1 MDEAVQG
8 VSVRVTDAQTN
19 QLLTY
24 ALTDAYGH
32 VALAVAA
39 SDSVRL
45 SVPFLAYSREVRP
58 PGDALVIRLDS
69 LRLPSLIP

>member
-1 MDEAVQG
+1 MRRCRG
-8 VSVRVTDAQTN
+8 VSIRVADGRTN

-32 VALAVAA
+32 VALTVAA

-58 PGDALVIRLDS
+58 PGDGFVIRLDP
-69 LRLPSLIP
+69 LRLPSIIP